1 MAAKLTPNGI
11 QFGDG
16 TTLISKR
23 GVIPYGASMVFY
35 QSAAPTG
42 WTKQT
47 SYNNYALRVVGSGV
61 NGGGVGGSQPFT
73 TVCSPTFSY
82 AGNLA
87 TNTSTGFYGLSTPQI
102 PSHIHGGAGF
112 QYSANGINYNPNG
125 TFNSWNGG
133 DVARPAPGAPGG
145 WSFSYPA
152 HGLTGAYFNSHNHPV
167 SASANIST
175 PVSLGVRYI
184 DVLVCSFNG

>member
-1 MAAKLTPNGI
+1 MAAKLTPDGI

-23 GVIPYGASMVFY
+23 GIIPQSASMVFY

-47 SYNNYALRVVGSGV
+47 THDNKALRLVSGSG
-61 NGGGVGGSQPFT
+61 GGSGGSQPFT

-87 TNTSTGFYGLSTPQI
+87 TSTATGGYGLSTPQI
-102 PSHIHGGAGF
+102 PSHIHGGAGLK
-112 QYSANGINYNPNG
+112 YTANGINYNPNG

-145 WSFSYPA
+145 WSFSYPL
-152 HGLTGAYFNSHNHPV
+152 HGTTGVYYPSHSHPV

-175 PVSLGVRYI
+175 PVSLGVIYI